1 MKQIGKPSQ
10 QSQRSVLLIMLGLP
24 LFVVSSVVL
33 YRRVFEGHD
42 KRVQLG
48 EYTPDGG
55 LRVFSPE
62 EKERKDES
70 RWLTWI
76 FGKDR

>member
-1 MKQIGKPSQ
+1 
-10 QSQRSVLLIMLGLP
+10 MLGFP
-24 LFVVSSVVL
+24 LFLVSSVVL
-33 YRRVFEGHD
+33 YRRVVEGHD
-42 KRVQLG
+42 KKVQLG

-55 LRVFSPE
+55 LRVFTPE
-62 EKERKDES
+62 EKEKKDES